1 MIDALPFVRAAHVLR
16 RDFLLTMQF
25 VLLLGRQGQ
34 STINDDR
41 WTLYS
46 RVNTGYK
53 LRDRELISIHGDG
66 PIPKLYCWEREMVKR
81 LFSANENCN

>member
-1 MIDALPFVRAAHVLR
+1 MIDALPFLRAAYVLR
-16 RDFLLTMQF
+16 RDFWLTQF

-46 RVNTGYK
+46 RVNK
-53 LRDRELISIHGDG
+53 SINLE
-66 PIPKLYCWEREMVKR
+66 IM
-81 LFSANENCN
+81 N